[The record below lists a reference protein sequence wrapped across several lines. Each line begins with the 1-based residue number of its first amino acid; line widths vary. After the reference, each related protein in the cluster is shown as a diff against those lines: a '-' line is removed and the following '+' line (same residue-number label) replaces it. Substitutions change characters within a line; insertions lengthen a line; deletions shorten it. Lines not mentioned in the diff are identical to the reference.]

1 MTTYSIFLVLVGA
14 FVMLIVLMDSLI
26 KIKQKTNLH
35 KHFITLVSLFGI
47 HILGL
52 LLQILMSGTP
62 IKPIYFEYITYI
74 GAMYFGVEIFVIGL

>member
-35 KHFITLVSLFGI
+35 KHFITLVSLFSI

-52 LLQILMSGTP
+52 LLQILMSYHYYKHLVFHKYLV
-62 IKPIYFEYITYI
+62 IQQ
-74 GAMYFGVEIFVIGL
+74 MYY